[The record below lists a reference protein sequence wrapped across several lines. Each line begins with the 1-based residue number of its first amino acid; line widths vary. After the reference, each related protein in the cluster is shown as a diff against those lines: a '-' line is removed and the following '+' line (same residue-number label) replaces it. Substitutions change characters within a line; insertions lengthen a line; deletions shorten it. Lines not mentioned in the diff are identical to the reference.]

1 MPGLSRVEQ
10 RDLDMDPS
18 EEGMPRTPWI
28 YRALLVGV
36 LCEVLI
42 QRVTGQRMELGLQRT
57 FGGFLLLKCS
67 FIYLERRLQLKTV
80 NRKHGRKALIYGYV
94 YGSAG

>member
-1 MPGLSRVEQ
+1 
-10 RDLDMDPS
+10 MDPS
-18 EEGMPRTPWI
+18 FEAMPRTPWI